1 MAAHLQRVTIAP
13 HQYQDQ
19 TLRLTPAQQHYLYRV
34 LRLQEGDRFI
44 AMNGQGQA
52 WIAQLATNTAIL
64 QNGLEVTSE
73 LPIPLTLLVA
83 LPKGNGFEEIIR
95 CGTELGVSAFVPVES
110 DRTLL
115 KPSPQKLKRWR
126 RIAQEAA
133 EQAERAIVPP
143 LQDPLPFSEAVQ
155 ALNPEQQTGYICI
168 ARGEYPPLFNRLSP
182 PPIQPISLFTGPE
195 GGWTPKEIEAA
206 LEAGI
211 QPVSLG
217 KTILRAIT
225 APIVATALMTQLITV
240 NSKP

>member
-19 TLRLTPAQQHYLYRV
+19 TIALTPAQQHYLYRV

-52 WIAQLATNTAIL
+52 WIAQLATDTAIL
-64 QNGLEVTSE
+64 QDSLEVTSE

-115 KPSPQKLKRWR
+115 NPSPQKLKRWR

-143 LQDPLPFSEAVQ
+143 IQDPIPFLDTLPSPA
-155 ALNPEQQTGYICI
+155 QQTGYICI
-168 ARGEYPPLFNRLSP
+168 ARGGFPPLLDHLFP
-182 PPIQPISLFTGPE
+182 PPTQPISLFTGPE
-195 GGWTPKEIEAA
+195 GGWTPQEVEAA

-225 APIVATALMTQLITV
+225 APIVATALITNV
-240 NSKP
+240 LNR